1 MQMIYSRETNG
12 RKVDR
17 RSAFTLVELLVVL
30 AIVVILAALSFKSL
44 SGILSGGFNQVVSDM
59 SQALAQARAYAMAN
73 NTYVYVGFDEVS
85 ASDTSATPATGA
97 GNYGLVVVAIAAS
110 SDGTNGFTNG
120 TTWSSSSA
128 VGTTIT
134 YNLVAISKLMKFPN
148 VDLPGSQAG
157 SPPSPPA
164 GFTIPSAPPPVN
176 NMYRPTPGYYLSA
189 TNPPSGTSGSYC
201 FTWPFPNAQGTPPGT
216 VNYYFNNL
224 IRFGPQ
230 GDATLITSASKPTTV
245 PMVDYIEVDIQPS
258 HGNTVGTTPTN
269 VCALQIDGSTG
280 LVKTYRP

>member
-1 MQMIYSRETNG
+1 MQMIYSRGANG
-12 RKVDR
+12 KKVDR

-30 AIVVILAALSFKSL
+30 AIVVILGALSFKSF

-73 NTYVYVGFDEVS
+73 NTYVYVGFDEVN
-85 ASDTSATPATGA
+85 AADTSTTPATGT
-97 GNYGLVVVAIAAS
+97 GLVVVAIAAS
-110 SDGTNGFTNG
+110 ADGTNGFDPG
-120 TTWSSSSA
+120 VTTWSPYNSTTQSA
-128 VGTTIT
+128 ST

-148 VDLPGSQAG
+148 VHLPLGSTWPTTGIPSPGSTGSLGTRPAPSSPNYFLNLTANPSTAG
-157 SPPSPPA
+157 K
-164 GFTIPSAPPPVN
+164 GFSWPV
-176 NMYRPTPGYYLSA
+176 GFS
-189 TNPPSGTSGSYC
+189 
-201 FTWPFPNAQGTPPGT
+201 PGT
-216 VNYYFNNL
+216 VNYNFSNL

-230 GDATLITSASKPTTV
+230 GDATILALTSGTPTVTT
-245 PMVDYIEVDIQPS
+245 VDYIEIGVEPS